1 VRDESHPEAGT
12 AGQATAPP
20 DPYEDTAPY
29 EDDQPPA
36 PNGGRTAAA
45 ETTAAIDKP
54 WKRAFVMGLSVWG
67 AASLAYFL
75 IETMT
80 WMMRSEAG
88 PQPSGFLEVWNQW
101 DAGHYV
107 TIALTG
113 YNPETENPAFFPLY
127 PLLIRYLEP
136 VLPGGGTSAALII
149 SHAACLAALTVLY
162 RLVEDLH
169 GGPLAR
175 RTVFYLMAFPFS
187 FFLVAPYNESVFLLF
202 TLASLYCMRKGYW
215 WTAAMWGALA
225 SGTRQAGVLLALAFA
240 YEYLRQR
247 NWNPRLIRADVL
259 AALFIPTG
267 MVAFMIYSWQAFGD
281 ALKFVHV
288 QVVWGREPTVPWQG
302 MVRAVEEIQKAS
314 VDGYIFQPT
323 VVQNVIDLSAALLG
337 ILMMGLA
344 TVGRWRLGAQSGYL
358 VAFGWATLL
367 LVLVSPIGLSVPL
380 HGVPRYVIELI
391 PAFIVLARMGANQHA
406 ERFYLMPAIAMQ
418 GVLVL
423 GFYFDLWLA

>member
-1 VRDESHPEAGT
+1 
-12 AGQATAPP
+12 
-20 DPYEDTAPY
+20 
-29 EDDQPPA
+29 
-36 PNGGRTAAA
+36 
-45 ETTAAIDKP
+45 
-54 WKRAFVMGLSVWG
+54 
-67 AASLAYFL
+67 
-75 IETMT
+75 
-80 WMMRSEAG
+80 
-88 PQPSGFLEVWNQW
+88 
-101 DAGHYV
+101 
-107 TIALTG
+107 
-113 YNPETENPAFFPLY
+113 
-127 PLLIRYLEP
+127 
-136 VLPGGGTSAALII
+136 
-149 SHAACLAALTVLY
+149 
-162 RLVEDLH
+162 
-169 GGPLAR
+169 
-175 RTVFYLMAFPFS
+175 
-187 FFLVAPYNESVFLLF
+187 
-202 TLASLYCMRKGYW
+202 MRKGYW